1 MENKRI
7 DYDYVNDK
15 FEESP
20 VDVIPKTNDEK
31 GTERVKRVSCE
42 KCIHNRICSLK
53 GKVDGIIVAEKS
65 IEYPI
70 IIEVKCQEYIER
82 PKLIGNLIKGIDSAL
97 IR

>member
-20 VDVIPKTNDEK
+20 VDVIPKINDEK
-31 GTERVKRVSCE
+31 GTKRVKRTNCE
-42 KCIHNRICSLK
+42 KCLHNKICSLK
-53 GKVDGIIVAEKS
+53 GKVDEIIVAEN

-70 IIEVKCQEYIER
+70 VIEVKCQEFIER
-82 PKLIGNLIKGIDSAL
+82 PKLIGNLIRGIDS
-97 IR
+97 IQMR